1 MKKILMFGVIIA
13 LLLTACG
20 GKADELQ
27 AEVDDL
33 TSQAES
39 LTSDLE
45 DAQSELANTQSEL
58 GFAESAVSLCVTS
71 LEEEAATASGLRG
84 TLADTLNDLAASGD
98 DLQACLDELEAE
110 TTESEE
116 PEVGGGEGEC
126 AGTERILMMSTPVL
140 QQAIDKNGKP
150 KYNDNDKMIM
160 VAVPNSRVE
169 DFTVGDVVC
178 VTEHYAVAGGWAV
191 FLISGTREASF
202 NLFIPAHYLEPLP
215 EETPPFVP

>member
-1 MKKILMFGVIIA
+1 MKKIYMFLVMIT

-27 AEVDDL
+27 TQVDDL
-33 TSQAES
+33 TAGVEG
-39 LTSDLE
+39 LATELE
-45 DAQSELANTQSEL
+45 DTQSEL

-71 LEEEAATASGLRG
+71 LEEEVATASGLRG
-84 TLADTLNDLAASGD
+84 TLKDALNDLATSED

-110 TTESEE
+110 TTE
-116 PEVGGGEGEC
+116 PETDAETGGGEGEC
-126 AGTERILMMSTPVL
+126 AGTERVLMMSTPVL
-140 QQAIDKNGKP
+140 QQAIDKDGDP
-150 KYNDNDKMIM
+150 KYNENDKMIM

-191 FLISGTREASF
+191 FLISGTREANF
-202 NLFIPAHYLEPLP
+202 NIFIPAHYLEPLP
-215 EETPPFVP
+215 EENVPFAP